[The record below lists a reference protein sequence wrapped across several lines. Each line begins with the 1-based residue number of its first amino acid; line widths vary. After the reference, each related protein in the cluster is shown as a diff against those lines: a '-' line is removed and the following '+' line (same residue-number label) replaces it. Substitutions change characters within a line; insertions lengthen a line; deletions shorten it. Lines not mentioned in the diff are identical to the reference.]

1 MLKVNCNK
9 ISYKFGAKVNVRVKK
24 GFSKI
29 YEALLSESISTFFKN
44 SFRLFQ
50 SLIVDMTTQF

>member
-1 MLKVNCNK
+1 M
-9 ISYKFGAKVNVRVKK
+9 SYKFGAKVNVRVKK

-50 SLIVDMTTQF
+50 SLNVDMTTQF